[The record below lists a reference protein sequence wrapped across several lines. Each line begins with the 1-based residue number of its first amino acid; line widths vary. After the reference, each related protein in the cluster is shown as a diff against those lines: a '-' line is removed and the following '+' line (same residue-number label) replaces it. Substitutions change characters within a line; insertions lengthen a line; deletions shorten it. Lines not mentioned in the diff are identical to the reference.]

1 MFNIFAYK
9 NKRYVI
15 VVYIKIQV
23 VDFQA
28 VGSIIIIITIFLEY
42 SCYNILRTDKL
53 MEDFKI
59 LKRSINK
66 DC

>member
-9 NKRYVI
+9 NKRHVI

-28 VGSIIIIITIFLEY
+28 IGSIIVIIMFFQEN
-42 SCYNILRTDKL
+42 SCYNIRRTD
-53 MEDFKI
+53 
-59 LKRSINK
+59 N
-66 DC
+66 